1 MKCSSFT
8 LSALLLTVLPT
19 VSLAA
24 PKEPSLDDFQNK
36 AKVVQCKIRN
46 FQPPQSPGTPKPPLK
61 SKDVSFYRHP
71 CTCETAAGTYEAK
84 NRATISLSCQV
95 DGSICNIDW
104 IKTTEGNFIKKN
116 SLPKKCQDANF
127 DRCKL

>member
-8 LSALLLTVLPT
+8 LSALLLTALPT

-36 AKVVQCKIRN
+36 AKVVQCKIRD
-46 FQPPQSPGTPKPPLK
+46 FRPPGKPKPPLK

-71 CTCETAAGTYEAK
+71 CTCETEAGKYEAR
-84 NRATISLSCQV
+84 NRASISLSCQV

-104 IKTTEGNFIKKN
+104 IKTTEGSFIKKE
-116 SLPKKCQDANF
+116 SLPKHCQDAHFNK
-127 DRCKL
+127 CSL